1 MPCAAAT
8 VGQSG
13 APSGA
18 AGAPQGLG
26 LGEAKARVQA
36 KLEKYYKLRFARDGK
51 LCQRMKA
58 KLLKKSGHPAWRE
71 TMGVSWQADAILAV
85 LLGRDAEIVSAC
97 GSGKGDV
104 LALTAFAIGGVVF
117 YVCPLVA
124 VVADFV
130 RRLRAMGIFAHFF
143 RGSGG
148 EAEDALVRKIQDHP
162 RTAPAVVVALLPGTI
177 PR

>member
-1 MPCAAAT
+1 MSET
-8 VGQSG
+8 VGTAGQSS
-13 APSGA
+13 APRGA
-18 AGAPQGLG
+18 AGAPQGG
-26 LGEAKARVQA
+26 AGEAKARVEA
-36 KLEKYYKLRFARDGK
+36 KLKAYYKQRFGSDGK
-51 LCQRMKA
+51 LYRKLKA

-71 TMGVSWQADAILAV
+71 TMGVSWQADAIMAV

-104 LALTAFAIGGVVF
+104 LALTAFAIGGIVF

-130 RRLRAMGIFAHFF
+130 RRLRAMGISAHFF
-143 RGSGG
+143 RGAGG
-148 EAEDALVRKIQDHP
+148 EAEDALVRKIQEYP